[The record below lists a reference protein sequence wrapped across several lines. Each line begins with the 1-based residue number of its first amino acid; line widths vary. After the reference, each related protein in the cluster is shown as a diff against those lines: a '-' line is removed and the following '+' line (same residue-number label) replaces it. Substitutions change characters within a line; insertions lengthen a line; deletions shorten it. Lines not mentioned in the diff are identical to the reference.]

1 MLLGRLSRDGS
12 RNSQHMF
19 YGSSLYVRVGRDGVV
34 WLVEPRRIQGCARVG
49 SFFLV
54 FSEAHRLPL
63 EWLFESRFDGQG
75 DLAGCRG
82 RIEANARDF
91 FLAVVISDKAQ
102 RERPPALESSFLSS
116 GEAETVSG
124 REVSR
129 RDRRHRGLDVEVN

>member
-19 YGSSLYVRVGRDGVV
+19 YGSRLYVRVGRDGVV

-91 FLAVVISDKAQ
+91 SSCCGDLGQGAEREAAGVGVIGFVV
-102 RERPPALESSFLSS
+102 R
-116 GEAETVSG
+116 
-124 REVSR
+124 
-129 RDRRHRGLDVEVN
+129 